1 MIFGNSCHHSPLSP
15 LPRLSL
21 SRPLSLTLPPSACST
36 LTHSAVD
43 VDVDVDVDV
52 NVVDDVIASHS
63 SSPGISIV
71 ASSIVVAITLVQLTG
86 TDVRMTRTVLIS

>member
-1 MIFGNSCHHSPLSP
+1 MVILVIIV
-15 LPRLSL
+15 LSL
-21 SRPLSLTLPPSACST
+21 LPLASPSPSPVRPPSACST

-43 VDVDVDVDV
+43 VDVDVDVGVDV
-52 NVVDDVIASHS
+52 DVVDDVIASHS

>member
-52 NVVDDVIASHS
+52 VDDVIASHS

-86 TDVRMTRTVLIS
+86 TDVRTTHTVLIS